1 MTEITL
7 NDTIPAKSAIALGI
21 FDGIHCGHRLII
33 DKACNYGLTPAVFT
47 FRSESVKF
55 KHGKPFEYIYTNKQK
70 LHYFSKLGIEYV
82 LSPDFETIKD
92 MSGETFV
99 KKVLC
104 NVMNAGAVVC
114 GENFRFGK
122 NASCG
127 SEELKAFGKIYGF
140 SVESVSLNKD
150 AFSSEKFRTMLK
162 NGNVNSESPYI
173 LYGEVIHGKQIG
185 RTINFPTIN
194 QNYADRQI
202 IPKYGVYYTKTYIN
216 CKEYNS
222 ITNVGVKPTIEGDH
236 APLAE
241 THILDFSGN
250 LYGKKIEVEFCRFIR
265 PEMKF
270 SSVDELKKQ
279 ISRDID
285 TVLSFI

>member
-7 NDTIPAKSAIALGI
+7 NDKILTKSAVALGL

-33 DKACNYGLTPAVFT
+33 DKACGYGLTPAVFT

-55 KHGKPFEYIYTNKQK
+55 KHGKPFEYIYTNNQK
-70 LHYFSKLGIEYV
+70 FHYFDKIGVQYA
-82 LSPDFETIKD
+82 LSPDFESIKN
-92 MSGETFV
+92 MSGEIFV
-99 KKVLC
+99 QKVLC
-104 NVMNAGAVVC
+104 DCMNARAVVC

-127 SEELKAFGKIYGF
+127 SEELKVFGKIYGF
-140 SVESVSLNKD
+140 SVESVPLDND

-162 NGNVNSESPYI
+162 NGELSSESPYI
-173 LYGEVIHGKQIG
+173 LYGEVVHGKQIG

-202 IPKYGVYYTKTYIN
+202 IPKYGVYYTQTYIN
-216 CKEYNS
+216 DKKYNS
-222 ITNVGVKPTIEGDH
+222 ITNVGVKPTIKGIH

-270 SSVDELKKQ
+270 LSVDELKRQ

-285 TVLSFI
+285 TVCSFI